1 MKVFSQLQSPNKK
14 YLTTILFISLIF
26 FLIKWI
32 TSFYYLNEELL
43 VKILFESVSDGSF
56 YYPLINFFSHF
67 DFSNTLNPLIQ
78 DTKNAAFPFGSLIL
92 HTLFYKFF
100 GLFGLILVDLFGIFL
115 FLVIFYRIFLFF
127 NSEKN
132 SLFYSLLLFGIPIIL
147 NFYFYNFN
155 QLPFIQFKD
164 LFTLRV
170 HRPFPSSIY
179 FFAFIFL
186 ILYMHQNNS
195 FQKKYFIFMGILMGL
210 SLSSFYYF
218 FITEVIT
225 LFIYIIYKNKKNVL
239 NFITKNYISFILM
252 IFTFLIISMPFLLNM
267 IYVEEDVITS
277 AGVFNLDDEKRFVLL
292 SHYSDKLFNFQFILF
307 NIVTIFFVLYLNLK
321 KLNFY
326 ELANIFLIIYLGTLI
341 SPFLIIIFS
350 NKISHMYHFNNNIVV
365 YGILLL
371 FVSLVIFINSK
382 KNIKLNFTYLLVF
395 LIFTNL
401 FHEIKAKKVKSL
413 ERLEFN
419 KISKIINNKN
429 LNKSNLT
436 LLTYDSRFMIWGMMN
451 KKIDYLN
458 LTYVGSTGKN
468 YNLIEN
474 DLINSFM
481 FLKLNSKDFIKFLEN
496 RLRGYRYL
504 NENVGIFFRHRYTA
518 NSLFTYKNSQDFE
531 PEIKDY
537 ILNTSPLYHQQLAIP
552 IDEFVRLE
560 NKFNSTKE
568 ENFIIPDIIILN
580 NDLSFINKIKI
591 DKSIFCEV
599 FIGNMYRLYVEKNAI
614 LECGN

>member
-1 MKVFSQLQSPNKK
+1 MKEFNQFQSLNKR
-14 YLTTILFISLIF
+14 YLITIFFISVIF
-26 FLIKWI
+26 FLIKWV

-56 YYPLINFFSHF
+56 YYPLIKFFSQF
-67 DFSNTLNPLIQ
+67 DFLNTLNPLIQ
-78 DTKNAAFPFGSLIL
+78 DTKNTAFPFGSLIL

-115 FLVIFYRIFLFF
+115 FLLIFYRIFLFF

-164 LFTLRV
+164 FFTLRV

-186 ILYMHQNNS
+186 ILHMHQKNV
-195 FQKKYFIFMGILMGL
+195 FHKKYFIFLGILMAL

-218 FITEVIT
+218 FITEAIT

-252 IFTFLIISMPFLLNM
+252 IFIFLIISMPFLLNM
-267 IYVEEDVITS
+267 IYVEKDVITS
-277 AGVFNLDDEKRFVLL
+277 AGVFNLDDEKRFILL
-292 SHYSDKLFNFQFILF
+292 SHYYDKLLNVQFIFF
-307 NIVTIFFVLYLNLK
+307 NLIVILLVFYLNIK

-326 ELANIFLIIYLGTLI
+326 EVVNIFLIIYLGTLI

-350 NKISHMYHFNNNIVV
+350 NKIGHMYHFNNNIVV

-371 FVSLVIFINSK
+371 FISLVVLINSK

-401 FHEIKAKKVKSL
+401 FHEFKAKKVENF
-413 ERLEFN
+413 ERLEFD

-436 LLTYDSRFMIWGMMN
+436 LLTFDSRFMIWGMMN
-451 KKIDYLN
+451 EKIDYLN
-458 LTYVGSTGKN
+458 LTYVGSTGKS

-474 DLINSFM
+474 DLINSFI
-481 FLKLNSKDFIKFLEN
+481 FLKLNSNDFIKFLEN
-496 RLRGYRYL
+496 RLMGYRYL
-504 NENVGIFFRHRYTA
+504 NKNVGIFFRHRYTA
-518 NSLFTYKNSQDFE
+518 NSLFTFKNSQNFD

-552 IDEFVRLE
+552 IEEFARLE
-560 NKFNSTKE
+560 NKFNNTKE
-568 ENFIIPDIIILN
+568 ENFINPNIIILN
-580 NDLSFINKIKI
+580 NELSFINKIEI
-591 DKSIFCEV
+591 DKSIFCEM
-599 FIGNMYRLYVEKNAI
+599 FTGNIYRLYVEKNVI
-614 LECGN
+614 FECGN

>member
-1 MKVFSQLQSPNKK
+1 
-14 YLTTILFISLIF
+14 
-26 FLIKWI
+26 
-32 TSFYYLNEELL
+32 
-43 VKILFESVSDGSF
+43 
-56 YYPLINFFSHF
+56 
-67 DFSNTLNPLIQ
+67 
-78 DTKNAAFPFGSLIL
+78 
-92 HTLFYKFF
+92 
-100 GLFGLILVDLFGIFL
+100 
-115 FLVIFYRIFLFF
+115 
-127 NSEKN
+127 
-132 SLFYSLLLFGIPIIL
+132 
-147 NFYFYNFN
+147 
-155 QLPFIQFKD
+155 
-164 LFTLRV
+164 
-170 HRPFPSSIY
+170 
-179 FFAFIFL
+179 
-186 ILYMHQNNS
+186 
-195 FQKKYFIFMGILMGL
+195 
-210 SLSSFYYF
+210 
-218 FITEVIT
+218 
-225 LFIYIIYKNKKNVL
+225 
-239 NFITKNYISFILM
+239 
-252 IFTFLIISMPFLLNM
+252 MPFLLNM

-277 AGVFNLDDEKRFVLL
+277 AGVFNLDDEKRLVLL